1 VSAAAAGATAGS
13 TSAASPM
20 TAGAL
25 LAAYAAHVQGLAISP
40 DNRRVRLLAAERLLT
55 GHGDLHGWM
64 ARPTPARLAD
74 LRRTGAWP
82 FVTWCFVAGHLA
94 PDLDLLLAK
103 TPGGLYAAWAARHPD
118 EVARITAVAHQF
130 GWSATWTRDVSSGG
144 LALLCLW
151 TQKTLAQLTD
161 ADFADFAAELAAAPS
176 ATACARG
183 HNSAR
188 LFSLH
193 QACYELRI
201 CQRPPRRARPPAA
214 TLAERLGTIAQ
225 PEIRR
230 VALGYLETV
239 AATLQPGTVELR
251 ADSLI
256 VFSEYLSAHHPE
268 VTSLADLDRQAHIEP
283 FLAWNRGRPWR
294 GRLARDRPVSLVVS
308 KHVVV
313 DLRAFLDDL
322 AIWGWAERPRGR
334 LLFAGDVPRL
344 DRPLPRALAP
354 DVDRDLMA
362 AVGHLDDPF
371 ARCGL
376 TILRGTGMRLGELL
390 DLELDC
396 LWDSASH
403 GTWIRVPLGK
413 LGTQRTVPLDAETL
427 AAIDAWMAIRGRQ
440 RALPHPRDGR
450 LADFLFVERGRRLSD
465 FRLRRG
471 LRQAAAVAGLR
482 GHDGG
487 PLPVTLTSCPHL
499 RHQPRQRRHEPAGA
513 DGAVG
518 ACLGRDDPA
527 VCLPRLADDPGG
539 LRGRDGE
546 GAGAPVATADHR
558 RQARGAGPGRMAP
571 RRAAQD
577 PGRARLLL
585 APPGRQ
591 GVPVCQRLRTVRQL
605 RHHHRVPA
613 AAGGA
618 TRRRPGATRRRSG
631 TRLGLRGRPP
641 RPGARQHRRS
651 SAAAEEARRFWDPC
665 LTRPGGP
672 VNRDLPVDRAAQM
685 PHPNDFPSLAAVQE
699 RLLAFQRRYEQAAT
713 PFQWKFTRAD
723 LAQLMKRLA
732 ADDDLPCTA

>member
-1 VSAAAAGATAGS
+1 VSAAAAATAGS
-13 TSAASPM
+13 ASAVSP
-20 TAGAL
+20 TTVGAL

-40 DNRRVRLLAAERLLT
+40 DNRRVRLTAAERLLVL
-55 GHGDLHGWM
+55 HGDLHAWM

-74 LRRTGAWP
+74 LRRTSAWP
-82 FVTWCFVAGHLA
+82 FLTWCFVQGHLA

-118 EVARITAVAHQF
+118 DVARIAGVARQF
-130 GWSATWTRDVSSGG
+130 GWSVNWTRDVTSGG

-201 CQRPPRRARPPAA
+201 CASPPRKARPPAA
-214 TLAERLGTIAQ
+214 TLAERLDAIAQ

-230 VALGYLETV
+230 VALRYLETV
-239 AATLQPGTVELR
+239 AATLRLGTVEGK
-251 ADSLI
+251 AESLM
-256 VFSEYLSAHHPE
+256 VLSEYLAAHHPE
-268 VTSLADLDRQAHIEP
+268 VRSLADLDRQAHIEP

-294 GRLARDRPVSLVVS
+294 GHLARDRPVSLVVS

-322 AIWGWAERPRGR
+322 AIWGWAERPKGR

-403 GTWIRVPLGK
+403 GTWIKVPLGK
-413 LGTQRTVPLDAETL
+413 LATQRTVPLDAETL
-427 AAIDAWMAIRGRQ
+427 AAIDAWMAMRGRQ

-471 LRQAAAVAGLR
+471 LEQAAAVTGLR
-482 GHDGG
+482 GRDGG
-487 PLPVTLTSCPHL
+487 PLPGHPTPAAPHL

-518 ACLGRDDPA
+518 ACLGRDDLA
-527 VCLPRLADDPGG
+527 VCLARLANDPGR
-539 LRGRDGE
+539 LRGRDDQS
-546 GAGAPVATADHR
+546 AGAPVAAADHQR
-558 RQARGAGPGRMAP
+558 PARGAGPGRMAP

-585 APPGRQ
+585 TPPHPAGL
-591 GVPVCQRLRTVRQL
+591 PVCQRLRTVRQL

-613 AAGGA
+613 PAPSAA
-618 TRRRPGATRRRSG
+618 RRRAGAARRRQG
-631 TRLGLRGRPP
+631 TRLGLRGGPP
-641 RPGARQHRRS
+641 RPRDRKHRGPP
-651 SAAAEEARRFWDPC
+651 APAEEAR
-665 LTRPGGP
+665 
-672 VNRDLPVDRAAQM
+672 
-685 PHPNDFPSLAAVQE
+685 
-699 RLLAFQRRYEQAAT
+699 
-713 PFQWKFTRAD
+713 
-723 LAQLMKRLA
+723 
-732 ADDDLPCTA
+732 

>member
-1 VSAAAAGATAGS
+1 VSAAAAATAGS
-13 TSAASPM
+13 ASAVSP
-20 TAGAL
+20 TTVGAL

-40 DNRRVRLLAAERLLT
+40 DNRRVRLTAAERLLVL
-55 GHGDLHGWM
+55 HGDLHAWM

-74 LRRTGAWP
+74 LRRTSAWP
-82 FVTWCFVAGHLA
+82 FLTWCFVQGHLA

-118 EVARITAVAHQF
+118 DVARIAGVARQF
-130 GWSATWTRDVSSGG
+130 GWSVNWTRDVTSGG

-201 CQRPPRRARPPAA
+201 CASPPRKARPPAA
-214 TLAERLGTIAQ
+214 TLAERLDAIAQ

-230 VALGYLETV
+230 VALRYLETV
-239 AATLQPGTVELR
+239 AATLRLGTVEGK
-251 ADSLI
+251 AESLM
-256 VFSEYLSAHHPE
+256 VLSEYLAAHHPE
-268 VTSLADLDRQAHIEP
+268 VRSLADLDRQAHIEP

-294 GRLARDRPVSLVVS
+294 GHLARDRPVSLVVS

-322 AIWGWAERPRGR
+322 AIWGWAERPKGR

-403 GTWIRVPLGK
+403 GTWIKVPLGK

-427 AAIDAWMAIRGRQ
+427 AAIDAWMAMRGRQ

-471 LRQAAAVAGLR
+471 LEQAAAV
-482 GHDGG
+482 
-487 PLPVTLTSCPHL
+487 T
-499 RHQPRQRRHEPAGA
+499 
-513 DGAVG
+513 
-518 ACLGRDDPA
+518 
-527 VCLPRLADDPGG
+527 G
-539 LRGRDGE
+539 LRGRDG
-546 GAGAPVATADHR
+546 
-558 RQARGAGPGRMAP
+558 GP
-571 RRAAQD
+571 
-577 PGRARLLL
+577 
-585 APPGRQ
+585 
-591 GVPVCQRLRTVRQL
+591 LRVTPHQL
-605 RHHHRVPA
+605 RHTYGTSLVN
-613 AAGGA
+613 AGMSLQA
-618 TRRRPGATRRRSG
+618 LMAL
-631 TRLGLRGRPP
+631 LGHVSAEMTLRYASLASP
-641 RPGARQHRRS
+641 
-651 SAAAEEARRFWDPC
+651 
-665 LTRPGGP
+665 TI
-672 VNRDLPVDRAAQM
+672 RAAYEDAM
-685 PHPNDFPSLAAVQE
+685 TRVRVHRSLPLIINDQPAVPGRVE
-699 RLLAFQRRYEQAAT
+699 WLRAELLKTRVAHGYCSRHLTQQACPYANVCEQCDNFVT
-713 PFQWKFTRAD
+713 TTEFLPQ
-723 LAQLMKRLA
+723 LQAQLADVRALHDDAKERGWDSEVVRHARVIASIEGHLRRLKKQGDPEA
-732 ADDDLPCTA
+732 LA

>member
-1 VSAAAAGATAGS
+1 MSAAAAGATAGS
-13 TSAASPM
+13 TSATSPM

-25 LAAYAAHVQGLAISP
+25 LVAYAAHVQDLAISP
-40 DNRRVRLLAAERLLT
+40 DNRRVRVLAAERLLA
-55 GHGDLHGWM
+55 GHADLAGWM

-82 FVTWCFVAGHLA
+82 FVTWCIVAGHLA
-94 PDLDLLLAK
+94 PDLDLLLVK

-118 EVARITAVAHQF
+118 DVARITAVARQF
-130 GWSATWTRDVSSGG
+130 GWSANWTRDVSSGG
-144 LALLCLW
+144 LGLLCLW
-151 TQKTLAQLTD
+151 TQKTLAELTD
-161 ADFADFAAELAAAPS
+161 ADFAGFAAALAAAPS

-201 CQRPPRRARPPAA
+201 CQQPPRKARPAAA
-214 TLAERLGTIAQ
+214 TLAERLGAVAQ

-230 VALGYLETV
+230 VALRYLETV

-256 VFSEYLSAHHPE
+256 VLSEYLAAHHPE
-268 VTSLADLDRQAHIEP
+268 VRSLADLDRQAHIEP

-294 GRLARDRPVSLVVS
+294 GRLARDRPVSPVVS

-313 DLRAFLDDL
+313 DLRAFFDDL

-362 AVGHLDDPF
+362 AVGHLEDPF

-403 GTWIRVPLGK
+403 GTWIKVPLGK
-413 LGTQRTVPLDAETL
+413 LGTERMVPLDAETL
-427 AAIDAWMAIRGRQ
+427 AAVDAWMAMRGRQ

-471 LRQAAAVAGLR
+471 LEQAVAIAGLR
-482 GHDGG
+482 RPGGG
-487 PLPVTLTSCPHL
+487 PLRVTPH
-499 RHQPRQRRHEPAGA
+499 
-513 DGAVG
+513 
-518 ACLGRDDPA
+518 
-527 VCLPRLADDPGG
+527 
-539 LRGRDGE
+539 
-546 GAGAPVATADHR
+546 
-558 RQARGAGPGRMAP
+558 
-571 RRAAQD
+571 
-577 PGRARLLL
+577 
-585 APPGRQ
+585 
-591 GVPVCQRLRTVRQL
+591 QL
-605 RHHHRVPA
+605 RHTYGTSLVNAGMSLQALMALLGHVSAEMTLRYASLASPTIRA
-613 AAGGA
+613 AYQDAIA
-618 TRRRPGATRRRSG
+618 KVRMRRSLPLIVDDKPAVPG
-631 TRLGLRGRPP
+631 RVAWLRGELLKTRVAHGYCS
-641 RPGARQHRRS
+641 RHL
-651 SAAAEEARRFWDPC
+651 AAQACPYANVCEQCDNFVTTTEFLPQLEAQLADVRALRDDAEARGWDAEVARHARVITSIEGH
-665 LTRPGGP
+665 LRRLKKQGDSG
-672 VNRDLPVDRAAQM
+672 A
-685 PHPNDFPSLAAVQE
+685 LA
-699 RLLAFQRRYEQAAT
+699 
-713 PFQWKFTRAD
+713 
-723 LAQLMKRLA
+723 
-732 ADDDLPCTA
+732 